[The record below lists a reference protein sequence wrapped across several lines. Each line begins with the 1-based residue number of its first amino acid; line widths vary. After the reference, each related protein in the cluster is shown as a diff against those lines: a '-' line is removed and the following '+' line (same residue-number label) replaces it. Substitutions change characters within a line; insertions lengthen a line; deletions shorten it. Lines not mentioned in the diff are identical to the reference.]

1 MQLKL
6 SGKRWSKDFYVYI
19 HKLFEWVRVLCKSF
33 KHNKYLWLSQILT
46 QLKDHLPT
54 GVSPRCW
61 RKVHHQCVLLFR
73 HLCRVYIRFPSWD
86 GNANNIPSLLCS
98 QVLSFTFLV
107 VEKRDKAGRK
117 GDPGNE
123 FNGFSVSLRCFSI
136 LPRNSQ
142 LSNMHL
148 FKLLFASYMVK
159 QTVITIFVKSLLK

>member
-1 MQLKL
+1 MRWECQLHPK
-6 SGKRWSKDFYVYI
+6 SA
-19 HKLFEWVRVLCKSF
+19 LF
-33 KHNKYLWLSQILT
+33 
-46 QLKDHLPT
+46 
-54 GVSPRCW
+54 
-61 RKVHHQCVLLFR
+61 
-73 HLCRVYIRFPSWD
+73 
-86 GNANNIPSLLCS
+86 

-107 VEKRDKAGRK
+107 VEKGDKARK
-117 GDPGNE
+117 NGDPGNE

>member
-1 MQLKL
+1 MPTT
-6 SGKRWSKDFYVYI
+6 
-19 HKLFEWVRVLCKSF
+19 
-33 KHNKYLWLSQILT
+33 SQVCFV
-46 QLKDHLPT
+46 PRF
-54 GVSPRCW
+54 SP
-61 RKVHHQCVLLFR
+61 L
-73 HLCRVYIRFPSWD
+73 
-86 GNANNIPSLLCS
+86 PSLSLRRETR
-98 QVLSFTFLV
+98 QG
-107 VEKRDKAGRK
+107 EK